1 MPSPSAAMPTSVDRP
16 YIHETAE
23 MAPAFERLVREHYPY
38 IRRLALSIL
47 DDGSPDP
54 AAEAEDAAQETFI
67 TAYRALPG
75 FRGGA
80 SLKTWLTAIAV
91 NTCRGRLRKRKLRQ
105 ALHVTLTG
113 LHRSERLAS
122 PEEAAAQNETHRQLW
137 QAVDSLDEKHRLP
150 VILRYVHQLTVPE
163 IAASLGTNEGT
174 VHSRLHY
181 ARKTL
186 LDRLGA
192 WNEEALDEPFA

>member
-1 MPSPSAAMPTSVDRP
+1 MPSPSAAMRP
-16 YIHETAE
+16 SIDSPYTQDTTETA
-23 MAPAFERLVREHYPY
+23 PLFERLVREHYSY

-75 FRGGA
+75 FRGSA

-105 ALHVTLTG
+105 ALHATLMG

-122 PEEAAAQNETHRQLW
+122 PEETAAQNEAHRQLW
-137 QAVDSLDEKHRLP
+137 LAVDSLDEKHRLL
-150 VILRYVHQLTVPE
+150 VLLRYVHQLTVPE

-174 VHSRLHY
+174 IHSRLHY

-186 LDRLGA
+186 LDRLGV
-192 WNEEALDEPFA
+192 WDEEAPDDPFA